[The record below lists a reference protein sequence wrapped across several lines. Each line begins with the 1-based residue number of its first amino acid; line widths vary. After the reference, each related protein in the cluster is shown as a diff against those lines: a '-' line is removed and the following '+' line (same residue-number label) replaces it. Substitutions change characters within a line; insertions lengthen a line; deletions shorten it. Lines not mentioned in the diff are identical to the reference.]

1 MTKSPCGLSKWKGTS
16 HRIARKVMDKKTNLH
31 ERTKS
36 FQHSGSQAQATSWKE
51 PRQSETE

>member
-1 MTKSPCGLSKWKGTS
+1 
-16 HRIARKVMDKKTNLH
+16 MDKKTNLH